1 MLKVFYGENRLEAEK
16 AIKKQLG
23 EGYEVYE
30 GEELTVGDL
39 PSVFQG
45 ATLFGGGERRKVL
58 LKNVSENGAVW
69 EKLPEYREA
78 EHDVVVWEG
87 KIDKRSAGYK
97 RLKETGVEMIEF
109 PALKKPEMNMVFGV
123 LETAMRD
130 GEKAVRMVEKIELD
144 QDPYMFL
151 GLLVSQALKRFENS
165 RGAAK
170 DRAVLKELAKL
181 DLQMKTA
188 TMEPWML
195 VKGFLLRVGKV

>member
-30 GEELTVGDL
+30 GEDLTVGDL
-39 PSVFQG
+39 PSVFRG
-45 ATLFGGGERRKVL
+45 ATLFGKDTGRRIL
-58 LKNVSENGAVW
+58 LKNLSENGAVW
-69 EKLPEYREA
+69 EKLPEYRET

-97 RLKETGVEMIEF
+97 RLKEAEVEIIEF

-130 GEKAVRMVEKIELD
+130 GKKAVKMVEKIELD

-151 GLLVSQALKRFENS
+151 GLLVSQALKKFEHS
-165 RGAAK
+165 RGAVR
-170 DRAVLKELAKL
+170 DRVILKELAKL

-195 VKGFLLRVGKV
+195 IKGFLLRVGKL